1 MHRTSLNKN
10 SKKGGIMALKIRL
23 TRLGDKG
30 NPFYRV
36 IVAESRSPRDGKFIE
51 ILGTYD
57 PKGTDESAIKI
68 DRDIA
73 MSWIAKGALPTD
85 TAHAVLVKAKILEP
99 NKPKKTSKKPA
110 AAKPATKKK
119 EK

>member
-1 MHRTSLNKN
+1 
-10 SKKGGIMALKIRL
+10 MALKIRL

-36 IVAESRSPRDGKFIE
+36 VVADSKSPRDGKFVQ

-57 PKGTDESAIKI
+57 PKGTMPDAIKI
-68 DRDIA
+68 DKAIA
-73 MSWIAKGALPTD
+73 LDWVAKGAEPTE
-85 TAHAVLVKAKILEP
+85 TARVVLEKAGVLAKEKKAKIS
-99 NKPKKTSKKPA
+99 KPKVKQDKKQD
-110 AAKPATKKK
+110 KKK